1 MKITEYHFS
10 NILSGFIDT
19 YLRLNK
25 IEEEKFA
32 AEIGS
37 LIPAEKEEVMQIVTS
52 WMEQGIEQG
61 RQEAITK
68 EKDLIVRQIK
78 RKVGNIDMELET
90 RIKSLNLEVIEVL
103 AEAIFDFA
111 TVEDLR
117 NWLDNL
123 HD

>member
-1 MKITEYHFS
+1 MQLI
-10 NILSGFIDT
+10 SGFIDT

-25 IEEEKFA
+25 IEEEKFT

-78 RKVGNIDMELET
+78 RKVGNIDIELET

>member
-1 MKITEYHFS
+1 
-10 NILSGFIDT
+10 
-19 YLRLNK
+19 
-25 IEEEKFA
+25 
-32 AEIGS
+32 
-37 LIPAEKEEVMQIVTS
+37 
-52 WMEQGIEQG
+52 MEQGIEQGIQQG

-78 RKVGNIDMELET
+78 RKVGNIDIELET

>member
-1 MKITEYHFS
+1 
-10 NILSGFIDT
+10 
-19 YLRLNK
+19 LRLNK
-25 IEEEKFA
+25 IEEQKFA

-52 WMEQGIEQG
+52 WMEQGIEQGIQQG